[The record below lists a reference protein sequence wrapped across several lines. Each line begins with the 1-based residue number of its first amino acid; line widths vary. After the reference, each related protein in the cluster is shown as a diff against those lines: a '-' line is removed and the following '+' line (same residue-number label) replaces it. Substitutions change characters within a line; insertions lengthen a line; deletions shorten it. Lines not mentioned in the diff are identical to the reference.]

1 MGRLKELNKPENGY
15 ALIGTIFSLIAGTAF
30 PLISIFMAKMLDIMG
45 RVESIDED
53 EFKED
58 TNWVGLWFMVIAV
71 MAGVATLFQFASW
84 QRVAEGLTMRLR
96 ESCFEKISHM
106 PVPWFDIEEN
116 NPGTLSSN
124 IGTDTQK
131 VNALTSTVVN
141 VQFANISSTLTGLV
155 IGFAYDW
162 RTTLVSLGLFPL
174 FVIAGAIQA

>member
-1 MGRLKELNKPENGY
+1 MGRLKELNKPENGIKNIYIQHSLIQFFIYFIILGY

-116 NPGTLSSN
+116 NPGTLSS
-124 IGTDTQK
+124 K
-131 VNALTSTVVN
+131 
-141 VQFANISSTLTGLV
+141 
-155 IGFAYDW
+155 
-162 RTTLVSLGLFPL
+162 
-174 FVIAGAIQA
+174 